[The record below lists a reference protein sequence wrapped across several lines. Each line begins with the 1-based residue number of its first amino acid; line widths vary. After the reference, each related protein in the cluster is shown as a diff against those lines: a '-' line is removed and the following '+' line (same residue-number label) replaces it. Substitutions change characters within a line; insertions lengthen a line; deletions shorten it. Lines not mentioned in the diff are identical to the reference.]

1 MKKIFAIL
9 AILIPALTACVDQ
22 HHLLT
27 YSELPAQAQTFIQK
41 YFNPSDISCVERE
54 RDGLHYDYT
63 VHVARTTKIEF
74 DYQGYLESVDC
85 EVHPVPDGI
94 VPDLIVSFVVLHYPN
109 QFIVEY
115 LVGKR
120 HLMVELGNGLELIFD
135 HEGHFIRVDD

>member
-9 AILIPALTACVDQ
+9 AILIPSLTACADQ
-22 HHLLT
+22 HHLIT
-27 YSELPAQAQTFIQK
+27 YSELPAQAQTFVQK
-41 YFNPSDISCVERE
+41 YFNPSDVAFIERE

-63 VHVARTTKIEF
+63 VHLGKTTEIEF
-74 DYQGYLESVDC
+74 DYQGNLESIDC
-85 EVHPVPDGI
+85 EVHPIPDGI
-94 VPDLIVSFVVLHYPN
+94 VPELIVSFVVLHYPN